1 MPIVKDYII
10 YKSIKKFEGLPL
22 GGKFSHISLATY
34 YRLMLPEVLPV
45 TLDKILYLDCD
56 IIVMVE

>member
-10 YKSIKKFEGLPL
+10 YKLIKKKFEGLPF

-56 IIVMVE
+56 IIVNG